1 LLYFSGKVNFELK
14 RRNDVGPPVV
24 RSAVLDFVSWA
35 ESIIRLSL
43 QAGLFSF
50 DEQKFVQGNE
60 VNKSI
65 GMPLL
70 KFSLTSLLN

>member
-1 LLYFSGKVNFELK
+1 MNFELK

-24 RSAVLDFVSWA
+24 TSAVLDFVSWP

-50 DEQKFVQGNE
+50 DEQKFVQGNR

-65 GMPLL
+65 GRPLL